1 AAGAP
6 RPSSLHCD
14 GTRTPARPARS
25 RRVRDTPP
33 RGSPPRTRCSPRP
46 PPASLCRP
54 PRWAGAVRRAAA
66 HTANARTRLARR
78 SGRWRYRGRC
88 SLLHY
93 PPSPLP
99 PMVPWNLPRCGRHEI
114 SRDDLLRRRLAGRAA
129 RRRVRYLD
137 ARLLRQGRCPA
148 SEGTTAGLAA
158 VGRARHRAHRACARG
173 AHQRGRRAVRRDQGI
188 PGRFQPDR
196 GGRHGRGGAHRLKLP
211 VGANRC
217 DRDPP
222 GARHQ
227 AGAPA
232 RRCLSMRDDR
242 DFDDEDDSVEAKVWQ
257 LLLLINPG
265 DEETALQQFSEYR
278 EAAAEERSAEPVA
291 LVARV
296 IDWRSG
302 FMIAEDDL
310 RSLVQALDELS
321 ARWNLSIDWDG
332 DPDDDDYF
340 DDADAGSLL
349 GIAYDRLAESG
360 YTLWTWETEDDSY
373 AGWITLAR
381 DSEPMRELATALH
394 INLRPGSDFG

>member
-1 AAGAP
+1 
-6 RPSSLHCD
+6 
-14 GTRTPARPARS
+14 
-25 RRVRDTPP
+25 
-33 RGSPPRTRCSPRP
+33 
-46 PPASLCRP
+46 
-54 PRWAGAVRRAAA
+54 
-66 HTANARTRLARR
+66 
-78 SGRWRYRGRC
+78 
-88 SLLHY
+88 
-93 PPSPLP
+93 
-99 PMVPWNLPRCGRHEI
+99 M
-114 SRDDLLRRRLAGRAA
+114 RDD
-129 RRRVRYLD
+129 D
-137 ARLLRQGRCPA
+137 DF
-148 SEGTTAGLAA
+148 E
-158 VGRARHRAHRACARG
+158 
-173 AHQRGRRAVRRDQGI
+173 
-188 PGRFQPDR
+188 
-196 GGRHGRGGAHRLKLP
+196 
-211 VGANRC
+211 
-217 DRDPP
+217 
-222 GARHQ
+222 
-227 AGAPA
+227 
-232 RRCLSMRDDR
+232 DDR
-242 DFDDEDDSVEAKVWQ
+242 DFDDEDESVEAKVWQ

-278 EAAAEERSAEPVA
+278 EAAAEEGSAEPIA